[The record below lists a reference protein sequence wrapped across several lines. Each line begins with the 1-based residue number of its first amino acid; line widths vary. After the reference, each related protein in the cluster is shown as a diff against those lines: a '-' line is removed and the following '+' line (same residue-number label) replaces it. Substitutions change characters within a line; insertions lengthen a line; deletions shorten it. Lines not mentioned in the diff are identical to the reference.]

1 MIAPAVILRL
11 ARAQLAPVRALPP
24 LPEPPLP
31 EPPLPEPPPP
41 GLPRALP
48 GLLRA
53 QPGRP
58 PLELAPQV
66 PLLLARA
73 RLRLPWELDQPAM
86 APLSLVR

>member
-11 ARAQLAPVRALPP
+11 ARAQLAPVRAL
-24 LPEPPLP
+24 PPLP

-73 RLRLPWELDQPAM
+73 RLRLPWALDQPAL